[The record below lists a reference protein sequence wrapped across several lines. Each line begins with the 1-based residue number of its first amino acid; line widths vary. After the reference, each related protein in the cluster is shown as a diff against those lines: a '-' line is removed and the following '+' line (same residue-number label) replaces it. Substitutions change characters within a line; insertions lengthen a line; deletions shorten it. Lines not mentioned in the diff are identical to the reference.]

1 VSHPAVHPMP
11 PEVAAPRRE
20 VLVVAPMR
28 YVPSQPLVAA
38 LRAHAAGR
46 PCAFTLV
53 VAATPW
59 GWAWLADMFSGA
71 DEADRRLCA
80 TRTLLAAAGVSVRE
94 ARIGDPDPLAA
105 VMDAVNR
112 ARFDEIVV
120 CAAPG
125 RVARRLGLSLAQRT
139 AWLTGVP
146 VRHVAGPAIAA
157 RPRREGPAPRRL
169 QRPAPAAGTSAGVR

>member
-1 VSHPAVHPMP
+1 MSYPAVNPMP
-11 PEVAAPRRE
+11 PEAAAPRRE

-28 YVPSQPLVAA
+28 YVPSGQLVAA
-38 LRAHAAGR
+38 LRAQAADR

-71 DEADRRLCA
+71 DEADRRLRA
-80 TRTLLAAAGVSVRE
+80 TRTVLAAAGVTVRD
-94 ARIGDPDPLAA
+94 ARTGDPDPLAA

-112 ARFDEIVV
+112 SRFDEVVV

-139 AWLTGVP
+139 ARLTGVP
-146 VRHVAGPAIAA
+146 VRHVAGPPIDA
-157 RPRREGPAPRRL
+157 RPRRQGPAPRRL
-169 QRPAPAAGTSAGVR
+169 RRPAPAAGASAGVR